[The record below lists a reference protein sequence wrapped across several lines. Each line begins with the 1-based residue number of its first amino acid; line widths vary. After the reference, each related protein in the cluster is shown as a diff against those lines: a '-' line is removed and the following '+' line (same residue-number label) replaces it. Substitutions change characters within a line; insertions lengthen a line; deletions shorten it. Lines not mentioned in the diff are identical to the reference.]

1 MPTQTLVHPLP
12 EPPAA
17 PRRRS
22 SWAVMRSV
30 VFALS
35 LRELKTRLDGRWGG
49 AVWVI
54 GEPLLNTLG
63 MLAVYSALRADTI
76 GGVDT
81 LLFLV
86 SGQLPYL
93 LFKSL
98 VLRLMEAIDSNLGL
112 FGYRQ
117 VQPVDAV
124 IARSVVEILVFSAVA
139 GSCLA
144 VLGWI
149 GYPVLPH
156 RPLELFAALLLLV
169 LIGIS
174 LGLFMAVGTAAPL
187 NRLRGLVTM
196 CMLPVYVSSGALIP
210 LANLP
215 IGMQEA
221 CLYNPIAHLLDMLR
235 SALLGPVYQ
244 AIPHTGWSLPI
255 AWALTTLL
263 AALSLYRA
271 RRFRLQM
278 G

>member
-1 MPTQTLVHPLP
+1 MPSRNFAHPDLQ
-12 EPPAA
+12 AA
-17 PRRRS
+17 ATPTRRS
-22 SWAVMRSV
+22 SWAVLRSV

-49 AVWVI
+49 VVWVV

-63 MLAVYSALRADTI
+63 MLAVYSAMRAKTVA
-76 GGVDT
+76 GVDT

-93 LFKSL
+93 LFRSL
-98 VLRLMEAIDSNLGL
+98 VLRLMEAIDANLGL

-124 IARSVVEILVFSAVA
+124 IARAVVELLVFGAVM
-139 GSCLA
+139 GTSLA
-144 VLGWI
+144 VLGWM
-149 GYPVLPH
+149 GYAVLPH
-156 RPLELFAALLLLV
+156 RPLELVAALVLLTV
-169 LIGIS
+169 IGAS
-174 LGLFMAVGTAAPL
+174 LGLFMAVGTAGPL

-215 IGMQEA
+215 VGLQEA
-221 CLYNPIAHLLDMLR
+221 FLHNPIAHLLDLLR
-235 SALLGPVYQ
+235 QALLGPSYQ
-244 AIPHTGWSLPI
+244 AIPNADWSLPI
-255 AWALTTLL
+255 AWALATVLV
-263 AALSLYRA
+263 ALMLYRA
-271 RRFRLQM
+271 RRYRLQM